1 MGLGPIAALDSLLLP
16 TARKV
21 EQAEPRFEI
30 EATERAGDDHSSHSS
45 GRQQASERERKPK
58 QEDTGDLFQATVE
71 DDGAEIEVVSQIS
84 EEGHDWFV

>member
-1 MGLGPIAALDSLLLP
+1 MGLGPIAALDSMLLP

-30 EATERAGDDHSSHSS
+30 EATERAGDDHSSA
-45 GRQQASERERKPK
+45 RQQASDRERKPK

-71 DDGAEIEVVSQIS
+71 DDGSEIEAVSQVS